1 MQCFFFAIWKNCMSK
16 NETVWSERV
25 NDLVMFLSNNIGVH
39 ILLHIFNI
47 YKRSHWLLYICFRHV
62 YRAYPCLL
70 QVLICDYITSLSYVS
85 LYVTILDIVF
95 HMSVYMWLFKIS
107 LPFICLFTC
116 DYKIL
121 SVICLYMWLVDIF
134 CHVCLYVTVKNIVL
148 HILAKRQ
155 CLSCVCL
162 CMTAECVLVFQMF
175 VYVCFAKHVVPFI
188 FLFIYV
194 TLSRVTCV
202 HTSFYVCLQ
211 NMSSLMCLFVCLYM
225 FVCLYIHV
233 CRFIYVWESNTRQ
246 KEMKI

>member
-1 MQCFFFAIWKNCMSK
+1 
-16 NETVWSERV
+16 
-25 NDLVMFLSNNIGVH
+25 
-39 ILLHIFNI
+39 
-47 YKRSHWLLYICFRHV
+47 
-62 YRAYPCLL
+62 
-70 QVLICDYITSLSYVS
+70 
-85 LYVTILDIVF
+85 
-95 HMSVYMWLFKIS
+95 MWLFKIS

-225 FVCLYIHV
+225 FVGLYMFGSQTRGKRKWKYNLTLCHSPDLSTDCDV
-233 CRFIYVWESNTRQ
+233 NTCIYIFFN
-246 KEMKI
+246 